1 MLMRS
6 TMMVLC
12 LAAFGCDVDPEI
24 EPDPTSSSGTTA
36 PTTSGTGGDGQGG
49 DGAGGDGAGGTT
61 MPGGGYESGTRL
73 KVRTLVHPG
82 RVSGVRPRGLVHGQR
97 FEFQLVPV
105 DHAEILRGQLRELT
119 GLLVAHEE
127 KDPSLSRTR
136 LTVYD

>member
-82 RVSGVRPRGLVHGQR
+82 RVSGSAP
-97 FEFQLVPV
+97 
-105 DHAEILRGQLRELT
+105 A
-119 GLLVAHEE
+119 AWYMASASNSSSS
-127 KDPSLSRTR
+127 PSIMQKS
-136 LTVYD
+136 YAANCAS